1 MQTKPILYMVL
12 PCYNEEEALPISS
25 KEILAL
31 IQAMI
36 DEGEISGQSR
46 ILLVDDGSKDKTWPL
61 IQSMHEQN
69 ELFSGVKLA
78 GNRGHQ
84 YALLAGLMTAREYC
98 DISISIDADLQDDIN
113 VIRDM
118 VREYKNGAQVV
129 YGVRSARDTDT
140 FFKRFTAQS
149 YYKLLKHM
157 GVDIVFDHA
166 DYRLL
171 SKAALDALAEHKEV
185 NLFLRGLVP
194 VIGYQSAT
202 VYYER
207 SERVAGES
215 KYPLKKMLAL
225 AWQGITSFS
234 FKPIHLIISGGV
246 VFMVAGLLILLG
258 YAVFSSVT
266 TLVAVLS
273 SLWFVTGILMVSIG
287 IVGEYVGKT
296 YLEAKQRPRYIIE
309 RILNQ

>member
-1 MQTKPILYMVL
+1 MQSKPILYMVL

-31 IQAMI
+31 IQAMVA
-36 DEGEISGQSR
+36 EGEISELSR

-61 IQSMHEQN
+61 IQSLHEEN
-69 ELFSGVKLA
+69 DYFSGVKLA

-84 YALLAGLMTAREYC
+84 YALLAGLMTAREHC

-149 YYKLLKHM
+149 YYKLLKRM

-171 SKAALDALAEHKEV
+171 SKVALDALAEHKEV

-234 FKPIHLIISGGV
+234 FKPIHLIINGGIL
-246 VFMVAGLLILLG
+246 FMVASLLILLG
-258 YAVFSSVT
+258 YAIFSKIT
-266 TLVAVLS
+266 TMAVILC
-273 SLWFVTGILMVSIG
+273 SLWFIAGVLMLSLG

-296 YLEAKQRPRYIIE
+296 YLESKQRPRYIIE
-309 RILNQ
+309 RILNK